1 MEEPMTTRVATLLQ
15 GKGPEVLTVTPESS
29 VAALVKLLA
38 EKRIGAVPVVDGAGH
53 VAGIVSERD
62 VVRALAADSA
72 VLERRVEQLMT
83 RDVKTC
89 RLQDTV
95 SELMEIMTR
104 GRFRHLPVVEDGK
117 LVGIISIGDVVKERV
132 AEAQHEVEALT
143 NYIHS

>member
-1 MEEPMTTRVATLLQ
+1 MTTRVATLLQ
-15 GKGPEVLTVTPESS
+15 GKGPDVLTVTPESS

>member
-1 MEEPMTTRVATLLQ
+1 MTTHVATLLQ
-15 GKGPEVLTVTPESS
+15 GKGHDVLTVTPESS

-38 EKRIGAVPVVDGAGH
+38 EKRIGAVPVVDDAGH

-72 VLERRVEQLMT
+72 VLERRVGQLMT

-89 RLQDTV
+89 RLEDTI

>member
-1 MEEPMTTRVATLLQ
+1 MTTRVATLLQ
-15 GKGPEVLTVTPESS
+15 GKGPDVLTVTPESS

-72 VLERRVEQLMT
+72 VLERRVDQLMT

-89 RLQDTV
+89 RLEDMV
-95 SELMEIMTR
+95 SDLMEIMTR
-104 GRFRHLPVVEDGK
+104 GRFRHLPVVDDGK

>member
-1 MEEPMTTRVATLLQ
+1 MTTRVATLLQ
-15 GKGPEVLTVTPESS
+15 GKGHDVLTVTPESS

-62 VVRALAADSA
+62 VVRGLAADSA
-72 VLERRVEQLMT
+72 VLERRVDQLMT
-83 RDVKTC
+83 REVKTC
-89 RLQDTV
+89 RLEDTV
-95 SELMEIMTR
+95 AVLMEIMTK

-132 AEAQHEVEALT
+132 AEAQQEVEALT
-143 NYIHS
+143 SYIHS